1 MEKETAMAW
10 RRRFARLG
18 KDFQI
23 AYRIVDQ
30 EKFDN
35 DPISSLALNISGGG
49 VCFEATESLRKG
61 ALIALTLRSEDCD
74 TPILALA
81 KIVWCKTHGDMY
93 KVGAEFW
100 WTGWGDSQAQES
112 IANYVA
118 AQANQASMAMVG

>member
-1 MEKETAMAW
+1 MAR
-10 RRRFARLG
+10 RRRFPRLG

-23 AYRIVDQ
+23 TYRMVDQ

-35 DPISSLALNISGGG
+35 DPISSMALNISGGG
-49 VCFEATESLRKG
+49 VCFEATENLRKG
-61 ALIALTLRSEDCD
+61 ALVALDLRSEDFD

-81 KIVWCKTHGDMY
+81 KVVWCKPHGDIY

-100 WTGWGDSQAQES
+100 WTGWGDNQAQMT

-118 AQANQASMAMVG
+118 AQTSPASMSALG